1 MNSSCSTFFSID
13 FTSSPTLATAS
24 QSFFLA
30 AHLEEFARVADAG
43 LKLAVGSDRILKEL
57 LLLGHLFGMLRVIP
71 EIGVLDLAVQF
82 FKTSGFE
89 VDVKDTP

>member
-1 MNSSCSTFFSID
+1 
-13 FTSSPTLATAS
+13 
-24 QSFFLA
+24 
-30 AHLEEFARVADAG
+30 
-43 LKLAVGSDRILKEL
+43 
-57 LLLGHLFGMLRVIP
+57 MLRVIP